1 MYYNISDN
9 SYCINITNGNKA
21 LLVQIHDDYY
31 TPDIDEDGAKFEI
44 VSEPYSQ
51 EVFTGYKDYVTEIF
65 INIKSTLT
73 GNIYRVL
80 YYENNIY

>member
-9 SYCINITNGNKA
+9 SYCINIVNGNKV
-21 LLVQIHDDYY
+21 LLVQEHDEDYSPNKY
-31 TPDIDEDGAKFEI
+31 EDGAKFEI
-44 VSEPYSQ
+44 VSKPYSQ
-51 EVFTGYKDYVTEIF
+51 EVFTGYKDYVTEMF
-65 INIKSTLT
+65 INVKSSLT